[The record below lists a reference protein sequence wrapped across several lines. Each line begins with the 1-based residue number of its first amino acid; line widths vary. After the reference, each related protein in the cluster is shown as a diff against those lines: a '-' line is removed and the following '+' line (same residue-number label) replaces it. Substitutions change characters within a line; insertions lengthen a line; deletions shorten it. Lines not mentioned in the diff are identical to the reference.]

1 MWGKTN
7 ILSLKFSREGSAR
20 PLFNQCQSRSS
31 RVKISFTTRIGCVF
45 LKLHQ
50 CSFCLWWHQYPIVYL
65 IPSQEETA
73 DYICSLFSTL
83 QAIPKLPSHK
93 VNMVALW
100 GDYLKFATLRS
111 NEVEKLVEGDEVMAI
126 CESALQWMSSS
137 TVLQCVPVQCAERF
151 EMWWEHC
158 RAEQSRAGQGKEEDD
173 RASDTFPFHRQQ
185 GRGKKIHCLKQTEKK
200 RQYICT
206 WKGGRQYW
214 VNAYSWD
221 WNWLLAV
228 ISCK

>member
-73 DYICSLFSTL
+73 DYICSVHSKLYPSFQVIRLTWWL
-83 QAIPKLPSHK
+83 YEAITSSLPP
-93 VNMVALW
+93 W
-100 GDYLKFATLRS
+100 GQMKLRS
-111 NEVEKLVEGDEVMAI
+111 WWRGRRWWQYVRAHCNE
-126 CESALQWMSSS
+126 W
-137 TVLQCVPVQCAERF
+137 VPVQRF
-151 EMWWEHC
+151 NVFQYNALSDLKC
-158 RAEQSRAGQGKEEDD
+158 GVSRAGPGEGGGWQGKWHLSISSAAREGKED
-173 RASDTFPFHRQQ
+173 TT
-185 GRGKKIHCLKQTEKK
+185 GHCLKQMGKK
-200 RQYICT
+200 RQYICI